1 MIKHTPRPVHR
12 HEIHGAATVVIPF
25 DANGEPDWESFSAH
39 LDRIAKVGLTP
50 AISAI
55 PGSIALLETSL
66 QVGAAYQAH
75 RCVGGGYFAGI
86 HVVDKPGDWFNID
99 HYLRQI
105 EVIGKHGATP
115 IIFPSNGMNALSD
128 ADWLKAMDQIGRNCD
143 RFMFAEVDPK
153 RAPTGRQ
160 RSFDSYV
167 GLLRNRTCV
176 GVTHASMS
184 RVDEWARLHRQPSL
198 RNDFLIYSAN
208 ERAVDMA
215 IYGSNYMLVAA
226 GMVPELYAQRDRL
239 WAEGDQA
246 FYELNDLLQYLAMF
260 TSRAPIEALPHSAL
274 QFMRIRGWIPYDFLP
289 PGIPERPHADLAVLE
304 EVAERLGVISNRPT
318 VAARLAQ

>member
-1 MIKHTPRPVHR
+1 MIKQTPRPVYR
-12 HEIHGAATVVIPF
+12 HEIQGAATVVIPF
-25 DANGEPDWESFSAH
+25 DANGEPDWESFSSH

-50 AISAI
+50 AISTI
-55 PGSIALLETSL
+55 PGSTALLETSL

-75 RCVGGGYFAGI
+75 QCVEGAYFAGI
-86 HVVDKPGDWFNID
+86 HVVDDHGDWFNID

-105 EVIGKHGATP
+105 DVIAKHGATP
-115 IIFPSNGMNALSD
+115 IIFPSHGMNALVD
-128 ADWLKAMDQIGRNCD
+128 DEWLKAMDQIGRNCD
-143 RFMFAEVDPK
+143 RFMVAEVDPK
-153 RAPTGRQ
+153 RAPTGKE

-167 GLLRNRTCV
+167 GLLRNKTCV

-184 RVDEWARLHRQPSL
+184 RIAEWTRLHRQPSL
-198 RNDFLIYSAN
+198 RSDFLIYSAN

-226 GMVPELYAQRDRL
+226 SMVPELYARRDRL

-260 TSRAPIEALPHSAL
+260 CSRAPIEALPHSAL

-289 PGIPERPHADLAVLE
+289 PGLPERPHSDLAVLE
-304 EVAERLGVISNRPT
+304 EVAVRLGLISNHET
-318 VAARLAQ
+318 VAERLAQ